1 MDERATTELAT
12 RFFDAIEA
20 GDVEAVK
27 ACYAPNARIWH
38 NTDGL
43 EQGPGDNA
51 EVLAAMVKHFAERVY
66 DERRLTVFAGGFV
79 QQHVLRAVRKRDG
92 ALVELAACLVCQ
104 VSDGRITRLDEYF
117 DSAAVDAFTGRR
129 AS

>member
-1 MDERATTELAT
+1 MPRCSPRWSSTL
-12 RFFDAIEA
+12 
-20 GDVEAVK
+20 
-27 ACYAPNARIWH
+27 
-38 NTDGL
+38 
-43 EQGPGDNA
+43 
-51 EVLAAMVKHFAERVY
+51 AERVY

-92 ALVELAACLVCQ
+92 ASVELAACLVCQ